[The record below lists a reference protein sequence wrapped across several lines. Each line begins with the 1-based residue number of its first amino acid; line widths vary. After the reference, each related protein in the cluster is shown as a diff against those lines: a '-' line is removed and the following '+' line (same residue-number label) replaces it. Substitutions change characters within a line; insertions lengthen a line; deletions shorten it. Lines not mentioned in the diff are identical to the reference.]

1 MEASR
6 LQRGTWLSHYL
17 LAPNFHHQALTLEPR
32 PFGHWSQ
39 RISIHAVSNTV
50 GMAHKV
56 LFLDVD
62 GVLHAADA
70 KHRPFRQPC
79 MDVLRTILQ
88 DSSCHVCLSS
98 NWRLDSWGVDKI
110 NARLEQIGAD
120 AIIDTTH
127 LVEDHFN
134 TRADEILDWLH
145 RHPETTHFVVLDD
158 VDLCY
163 EDPAVTMPECISAHF
178 VLTDE
183 HKGLQVDDARR
194 ALACL
199 EIPFD
204 RAKLVPARL
213 LEEAEA
219 EAAAAE
225 EASFDALEVRS
236 TPATAH
242 ALEAHA
248 VPACPASEREGC
260 DAATAARYSAPAEAP
275 TLVPLTPVEQQL
287 AEALVSNVIRGA
299 HKSNASSH
307 AGSRVDSRI
316 GSRRI
321 SRRVSRSNID
331 IFVRDLD

>member
-1 MEASR
+1 
-6 LQRGTWLSHYL
+6 
-17 LAPNFHHQALTLEPR
+17 
-32 PFGHWSQ
+32 
-39 RISIHAVSNTV
+39 
-50 GMAHKV
+50 MAYKV

-88 DSSCHVCLSS
+88 NSSCHICLSS

-145 RHPETTHFVVLDD
+145 RHPEATHFVVLDD

-163 EDPAVTMPECISAHF
+163 EDPTTTMPECISAHF
-178 VLTDE
+178 VRTDE
-183 HKGLQVDDARR
+183 HKGLQADDAQR

-199 EIPFD
+199 EIPIDF
-204 RAKLVPARL
+204 AKLVPARL
-213 LEEAEA
+213 LEEA

-236 TPATAH
+236 TPATPH
-242 ALEAHA
+242 ALEEHA
-248 VPACPASEREGC
+248 VPACPAIERKRCE
-260 DAATAARYSAPAEAP
+260 AATTERDGAPAEAP
-275 TLVPLTPVEQQL
+275 TLVPLTPEEQQL
-287 AEALVSNVIRGA
+287 AEALVSNAIQGA
-299 HKSNASSH
+299 QKSNASSH

-321 SRRVSRSNID
+321 SRRVSRSNMD
-331 IFVRDLD
+331 CVKGPSMVKSVCDNSKHGSEHERVRSEHGRS